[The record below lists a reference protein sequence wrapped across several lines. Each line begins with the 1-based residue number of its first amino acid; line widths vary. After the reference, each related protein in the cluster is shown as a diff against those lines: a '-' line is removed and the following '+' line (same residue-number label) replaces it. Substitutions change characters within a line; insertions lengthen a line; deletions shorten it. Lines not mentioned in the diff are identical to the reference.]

1 MRKRLC
7 ENWNNCS
14 PRSLT
19 RTSHPKQMAKK
30 ATAERV
36 FQGIGVS
43 PGVARG
49 KILVYSIAE
58 EAIPE
63 YDITTEQVPQ
73 EVTRLEQALIAT
85 RQQLHELQQRIASG
99 IGSTAPSSILDV
111 HVSITE
117 DPALTDQVIA
127 RLDQEKKN
135 VEFIFA
141 DVARRYAKTLAELP
155 DEYFRERAAD
165 VQDVAR
171 RILRNLLG
179 HEHRALTSVPPNTIV
194 VAHDLSPS
202 DTSSLDR
209 KNVVGFATDVGSHT
223 SHTTIVARSMNL
235 PAVVG
240 LRDASQHLRDG
251 QMAILDGYGGT
262 LIVEPSQQT
271 LFSYGQI
278 ELRHQT
284 VEDRLAKLRDLP
296 AMTLD
301 GHRVVVSGNIELP
314 ADVPALQA
322 VGAEG
327 IGLFR
332 TEFLYLNRMDFPT
345 EDEQYEKYLQVAQ
358 MVKPHS
364 VIIRTLDLGGDKFHS
379 EEITPAEI
387 NPFLGFRAIRF
398 CLANPDI
405 FTVQL
410 RAILRASAEGNVKI
424 MYPMISGVNEV
435 TQANEILHEVMA
447 DLKKEGIPFDENI
460 DIGAMIEIP
469 SAALTAEMIAQETDF
484 LSIGSND
491 LIQYTMAVDR
501 VNERV
506 ANLYEPTHPAILR
519 LIRGVVEAA
528 HNNNTWVGVCGEIA
542 GEPLYVPLLVGMGVD
557 ELSLAAASLPRVKEV
572 IRRMKLSEVQELAAA
587 TLHATRSREV
597 LAMLNA
603 LIQRIDPDIVG

>member
-1 MRKRLC
+1 
-7 ENWNNCS
+7 
-14 PRSLT
+14 
-19 RTSHPKQMAKK
+19 MAKK
-30 ATAERV
+30 ATTERV

-49 KILVYSIAE
+49 RILVYSIAE
-58 EAIPE
+58 EAVPE
-63 YDITTEQVPQ
+63 YDITAEQVPQ
-73 EVTRLEQALIAT
+73 EVTRFEQALIAT
-85 RQQLHELQQRIASG
+85 REQLHELQGRIASG
-99 IGSTAPSSILDV
+99 IGATAPSSILDV

-117 DPALTDQVIA
+117 DPALIEPVTT
-127 RLDQEKKN
+127 RLEQEKKN
-135 VEFIFA
+135 VEFIFHN
-141 DVARRYAKTLAELP
+141 VAQKYVKTLAELP
-155 DEYFRERAAD
+155 DEFLRERAAD
-165 VQDVAR
+165 VQDVTR

-179 HEHRALTSVPPNTIV
+179 HEHRGLTNVPAGTII

-209 KNVVGFATDVGSHT
+209 HNAVGFATDVGSHT
-223 SHTTIVARSMNL
+223 SHTAIVARSMNL

-240 LRDASQHLRDG
+240 LRDVSQHVRNG
-251 QMAILDGYGGT
+251 QSAILDGYSGT
-262 LIVEPSQQT
+262 LVVEPSQQT
-271 LFSYGQI
+271 LFVYGQL
-278 ELRHQT
+278 EVKRHS
-284 VEDRLAKLRDLP
+284 VEERLAALKDLP
-296 AMTLD
+296 PQTLD
-301 GHRVVVSGNIELP
+301 GHRVTLSGNIELP
-314 ADVPALQA
+314 ADVPALLA
-322 VGAEG
+322 VGTEG
-327 IGLFR
+327 VGLFR
-332 TEFLYLNRMDFPT
+332 TEFLYLNRKDFPG
-345 EDEQYEKYLQVAQ
+345 EQEQYEKYVEVAR
-358 MVKPHS
+358 MVKPHW
-364 VIIRTLDLGGDKFHS
+364 VIIRTLDIGGDKFHS
-379 EEITPAEI
+379 EETTPAEI

-435 TQANEILHEVMA
+435 IQANTILQEVMA
-447 DLKKEGIPFDENI
+447 DLKKESVPFDENI

-528 HNNNTWVGVCGEIA
+528 HNNNIWVGVCGEIA

-557 ELSLAAASLPRVKEV
+557 ELSIAAASLPRVKEV
-572 IRRMKLSEVQELAAA
+572 IRRMKLSEAQELAAA